1 MITFCGPKQPASS
14 DPEMCL
20 RIRGAAV
27 LGGRAGRDDAPR
39 LEHRRAIR
47 NGQTLAAGLL
57 HEKTVRP
64 RIVSSARMRGGGTP
78 RALDAVERRALAG
91 RRSSW

>member
-47 NGQTLAAGLL
+47 NGQTPAETLL
-57 HEKTVRP
+57 HEKTVRG
-64 RIVSSARMRGGGTP
+64 SSAALGQGRGEAGY
-78 RALDAVERRALAG
+78 AVAR
-91 RRSSW
+91 